1 MYRVVS
7 RAVEQPAMHAY
18 YSFGRGFDAYEKRRE
33 ACAESADARRTQ
45 EVYPQRL
52 LWYPG
57 SGEGARLRL
66 LATQSRCTD
75 ESSVRVV

>member
-18 YSFGRGFDAYEKRRE
+18 YSFGRGFDGWEKCRE

-57 SGEGARLRL
+57 SGGVWGWVWGEE
-66 LATQSRCTD
+66 D
-75 ESSVRVV
+75 MVVNEEKFE